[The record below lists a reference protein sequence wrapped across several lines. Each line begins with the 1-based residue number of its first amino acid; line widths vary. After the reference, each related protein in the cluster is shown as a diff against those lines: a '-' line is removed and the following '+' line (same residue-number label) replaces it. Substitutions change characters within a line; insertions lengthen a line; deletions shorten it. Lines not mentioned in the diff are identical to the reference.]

1 MLFIYKPAINS
12 ILRNT
17 LKPIVKLLPEKYQF
31 PINGNFTIQL
41 GQNKKIHWITNPT
54 SYISRILFWNGLTG
68 FEYSA
73 VRIFMQLATQSKCF
87 FDIGA
92 NMGYYS
98 MVATAMNSSIKVVGF
113 EPLPAANKYFH
124 LIAQANNFKNITIEQ
139 TALSNFTG
147 TAQFSAIKNPK
158 FIDIQDQ
165 LAGDGGLSEKFS
177 GARSVFKFDVAVDTL
192 DNYVLHKLPS
202 NLKIDLIK
210 LDTEA
215 SEHLVLAGAE
225 SVLQNHR
232 PIIQCEVLPGQIEK
246 ELQIIF
252 DRNNDSF
259 FQTQDKGLKKV
270 QSLEHTNSDNK
281 DYFLVPK
288 ELEFKVS
295 SFIV

>member
-1 MLFIYKPAINS
+1 M
-12 ILRNT
+12 
-17 LKPIVKLLPEKYQF
+17 
-31 PINGNFTIQL
+31 
-41 GQNKKIHWITNPT
+41 
-54 SYISRILFWNGLTG
+54 
-68 FEYSA
+68 
-73 VRIFMQLATQSKCF
+73 
-87 FDIGA
+87 
-92 NMGYYS
+92 
-98 MVATAMNSSIKVVGF
+98 
-113 EPLPAANKYFH
+113 
-124 LIAQANNFKNITIEQ
+124 
-139 TALSNFTG
+139 SNFTG

-246 ELQIIF
+246 ELQERAF
-252 DRNNDSF
+252 ASMTPAQKTAYQRACQNWD
-259 FQTQDKGLKKV
+259 
-270 QSLEHTNSDNK
+270 
-281 DYFLVPK
+281 K
-288 ELEFKVS
+288 ELKPNENLLKRKAF
-295 SFIV
+295 